1 MSPLSDIDEME
12 IKILEKL
19 VGKFSFGQ
27 SKDEQEQIVKDAVAK
42 VAPALKEKD
51 RAGMVKRVLSYG
63 IIDEFIHDEDAEDVI
78 INSLNPIFVFKAK
91 EGMIKTGKRY
101 KSLEELDLL
110 MHKLLVFSGKNRL
123 RPINNFHLPDG
134 GRVNLVT
141 SPFGPHIT
149 FRKFKQRPLS
159 IIDLVESRTIDY
171 DVAAHLWL
179 YAEGLGIK
187 PANMLIGGMPGS
199 GKTTLLNALFSFF
212 PTNERIVVIED
223 TLELN
228 TETRE
233 NCARLETT
241 GELSM
246 RELVKNTLRMRP
258 DRLVVGEVR
267 GEGAA
272 GMRTATTIG
281 NICMGTIHASTSREV
296 VMRLENSPMNVPT
309 AIVPLIDVFI
319 IMRQFYQ
326 KGNVLRAVVQ
336 ISETGGIEK
345 KVLLSD
351 LAKFDVTSGK
361 MLESHPSVIY
371 RDRLAQ
377 ASGVTPKEILD
388 ELKARSRILQDLAL
402 KGVKSVEQLSAFCSD
417 YYADPDDALEKYGVK
432 LGAV

>member
-1 MSPLSDIDEME
+1 MPTTSRSIEAE
-12 IKILEKL
+12 KKVLEKL
-19 VGKFSFGQ
+19 IGKFSFAQ
-27 SKDEQEQIVKDAVAK
+27 TKEQQAAIVKETLEEVFSGI
-42 VAPALKEKD
+42 KEREKN
-51 RAGMVKRVLSYG
+51 AMVKKILSFG
-63 IIDEFIHDEDAEDVI
+63 MIDPYIHDEEVEDLI
-78 INSLNPIFVFKAK
+78 INGINPIFIFKSG
-91 EGMIKTGKRY
+91 EGMIKTDKKY
-101 KSLEELDLL
+101 ESLEELDLL
-110 MHKLLVFSGKNRL
+110 MHKLLVFSGKHRL
-123 RPINNFHLPDG
+123 KPINNFHLPDG

-141 SPFGPHIT
+141 SPFGPQIT

-159 IIDLVESRTIDY
+159 IIDLVESGTMDY
-171 DVAAHLWL
+171 EVAAHLWL

-267 GEGAA
+267 GEEAA
-272 GMRTATTIG
+272 DMMTAMNIG
-281 NICMGTIHASTSREV
+281 KICMGTIHASSPREV
-296 VMRLENSPMNVPT
+296 VMRLENAPMNVPT
-309 AIVPLIDVFI
+309 EIIPLIDVFI
-319 IMRQFYQ
+319 IVRQFYQ
-326 KGNVLRAVVQ
+326 KGKVLRAIVQ

-351 LAKFDVTSGK
+351 LAKFDVASGK
-361 MLESHPSVIY
+361 IKNAHPSVIY

-377 ASGVTPKEILD
+377 ASGVTPKEILN
-388 ELKARSRILQDLAL
+388 ELKARAKILENLSG
-402 KGVKSVEQLSAFCSD
+402 KGIKSIEQLAEFCGE
-417 YYADPDDALEKYGVK
+417 YYSEPDDALDKYRIK
-432 LGAV
+432 LQ